1 MDVVPTTGSR
11 LEVVFS
17 NGRRCEV
24 VVEGCAASTLRAVI
38 REPDVLA
45 EAGAL
50 DVPFTVGWP
59 GDRSW
64 YVRPGRGLEIIGEDP
79 RLCRIE
85 LAGEATRSN
94 RRRFVRGGGGE
105 VIRFSDADETGD
117 AAVGGI
123 IADLSEGGARCRLSE
138 FGGGLGDAAA
148 IQIDLSGHVAGETI
162 EAVGTVYDLRTLRR
176 SGGVEVVVLYTLTE
190 PNARVVRRYLYER
203 ELASRRVRLTPAPA
217 GRSPRR

>member
-11 LEVVFS
+11 LEVVFG

-24 VVEGCAASTLRAVI
+24 VVEGCAASTLHGVI
-38 REPDVLA
+38 RDPDVLA

-59 GDRSW
+59 GDRGW
-64 YVRPGRGLEIIGEDP
+64 YVRPGRGLELIGEDP

-85 LAGEATRSN
+85 LAGEATRAN

-105 VIRFSDADETGD
+105 VIRLADAEVAGES
-117 AAVGGI
+117 AMGGI
-123 IADLSEGGARCRLSE
+123 IADLSEGGARCRLTE
-138 FGGGLGDAAA
+138 FGGGVGDEAA
-148 IQIDLSGHVAGETI
+148 IEIDLSGETI

-176 SGGVEVVVLYTLTE
+176 GGGVEVVVLYTLTE
-190 PNARVVRRYLYER
+190 PDARVVRRYLYER